1 MIKLKSSA
9 ATHVG
14 LRRTSNEDRYFA
26 DDAKGLYVVCDGMG
40 GHRSGELAA
49 LTALDTFVAILDDET
64 SDMGSAIESA
74 NNAVVRIEGMAGY
87 QSPGSTLTALRIL
100 DDGTV
105 EWAQAGD
112 SDLIRWR
119 GGIVEVIADHHV
131 DGWGCLT
138 NFCGIGDEFRVSTG
152 KTSAR
157 PGDRF
162 IVASD
167 GLSKHFDLKRS
178 ETLRAFLGEPKM
190 RPDVAECMVA
200 LCNERGGKDNITVI
214 IVDVLEG

>member
-1 MIKLKSSA
+1 MIKIKSSA

-14 LRRTSNEDRYFA
+14 LRRTANEDRYFA
-26 DDAKGLYVVCDGMG
+26 DDARGLYVVCDGMG

-49 LTALDTFVAILDDET
+49 HVALESFVSVL
-64 SDMGSAIESA
+64 SDGTCDMSGALELSNS
-74 NNAVVRIEGMAGY
+74 AVVNIEGAASWH
-87 QSPGSTLTALRIL
+87 SPGSTLTALRIL
-100 DDGTV
+100 DDGTA

-119 GGIVEVIADHHV
+119 GGIVEAIADHHV

-190 RPDVAECMVA
+190 RLDVAECMVA

-214 IVDVLEG
+214 IVDVMEG

>member
-14 LRRTSNEDRYFA
+14 LRRTANEDRYLA
-26 DDAKGLYVVCDGMG
+26 DDDRGLYVVCDGMG

-49 LTALDTFVAILDDET
+49 QTALDTFVAILDDKT
-64 SDMGSAIESA
+64 GDMSSAIDSA

-87 QSPGSTLTALRIL
+87 RSPGSTLTALRIL
-100 DDGTV
+100 EDGTA

-112 SDLIRWR
+112 SDLLRFRDGKIDFGAPHHNSWE
-119 GGIVEVIADHHV
+119 GG
-131 DGWGCLT
+131 LS
-138 NFCGIGDEFRVSTG
+138 NFCGIGDEFQVCTG
-152 KTSAR
+152 KTSALV
-157 PGDRF
+157 GDRF

-167 GLSKHFDLKRS
+167 GLARHFNLKMSKTFADFMQKLYGHDLA
-178 ETLRAFLGEPKM
+178 ELLTL
-190 RPDVAECMVA
+190 ECVG
-200 LCNERGGKDNITVI
+200 RGGKDNITVI